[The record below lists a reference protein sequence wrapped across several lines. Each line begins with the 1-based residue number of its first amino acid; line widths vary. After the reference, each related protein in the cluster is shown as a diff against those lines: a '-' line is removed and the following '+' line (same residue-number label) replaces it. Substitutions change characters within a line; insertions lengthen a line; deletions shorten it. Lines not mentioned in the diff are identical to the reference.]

1 MNRWL
6 VIAFLWIAAV
16 AIARMAS
23 PDVYPPSGI
32 TGEADPAV
40 TQATIDKTIC
50 VPNYT
55 ATVRAVTQAEKRAVL
70 ARDRKLTPGC
80 CEVDHVLSLEI
91 GGTNNPDKN
100 LWAEPYAGEYGARVK
115 DAVETALH
123 RMVCKGEMPLAQAQK
138 CIVSDWVAC
147 GKKIGA
153 IAK

>member
-55 ATVRAVTQAEKRAVL
+55 ATVRGVTAADKKFVLKRDHAT
-70 ARDRKLTPGC
+70 TPS
-80 CEVDHVLSLEI
+80 EVDHFLSLEI
-91 GGTNNPDKN
+91 GGTNNRDKN